1 MTCPLPQD
9 HIPKYDLLFSAWLV
23 CLKEWCV
30 CYTKRWKAVSVCVET
45 ETSKSLQIRNVR
57 ADLFT
62 ALFRRRVVATIRSH
76 TLFGRSNSVNGER
89 IALYHGLDG
98 SLSWTVPPSSPT
110 VRKREESPLS
120 HTFSVMEY
128 VHPRKLD
135 LKRFESTSDCER
147 RLFLRR
153 DCFCVKLSVENAICD
168 SHDALLCCVILSK
181 QASSDSSS
189 MISLPIK
196 QCVPSCALGASAWK
210 DRSSFFLHCPS
221 SVHPLHLHSFL

>member
-1 MTCPLPQD
+1 MFATRKDGKQYPFVLRQ
-9 HIPKYDLLFSAWLV
+9 
-23 CLKEWCV
+23 
-30 CYTKRWKAVSVCVET
+30 KRPNPC
-45 ETSKSLQIRNVR
+45 R
-57 ADLFT
+57 
-62 ALFRRRVVATIRSH
+62 
-76 TLFGRSNSVNGER
+76 FGMNER
-89 IALYHGLDG
+89 IFSRLCFGGELLQRFGVIPSSEDPTLSTASVLRYITVFDG

-120 HTFSVMEY
+120 HPFSVMEY

-168 SHDALLCCVILSK
+168 SNDALLCCVILSK
-181 QASSDSSS
+181 QESSDSSS
-189 MISLPIK
+189 MISLPIE

-210 DRSSFFLHCPS
+210 DRSSFFLHRPS
-221 SVHPLHLHSFL
+221 SVHPLHLHSLL

>member
-45 ETSKSLQIRNVR
+45 ETSKSLQIRNER

-62 ALFRRRVVATIRSH
+62 ALFRWRVVATIRSQ

-120 HTFSVMEY
+120 HPFSVMEY

-147 RLFLRR
+147 CLFLHR
-153 DCFCVKLSVENAICD
+153 DCFCVKLD
-168 SHDALLCCVILSK
+168 H
-181 QASSDSSS
+181 
-189 MISLPIK
+189 
-196 QCVPSCALGASAWK
+196 PSCPILYKILVSVLN
-210 DRSSFFLHCPS
+210 RPFLHKQNSKSCHYFLLVCHSKSENLSGHFFVS
-221 SVHPLHLHSFL
+221 S

>member
-1 MTCPLPQD
+1 M
-9 HIPKYDLLFSAWLV
+9 
-23 CLKEWCV
+23 
-30 CYTKRWKAVSVCVET
+30 
-45 ETSKSLQIRNVR
+45 QIRNER

-62 ALFRRRVVATIRSH
+62 ALFRRRVVATIRSQ

-120 HTFSVMEY
+120 HPFSVMEC

-168 SHDALLCCVILSK
+168 SNDALLCCVILSK
-181 QASSDSSS
+181 QESSDSSI
-189 MISLPIK
+189 MISLFIE
-196 QCVPSCALGASAWK
+196 
-210 DRSSFFLHCPS
+210 
-221 SVHPLHLHSFL
+221 